1 MELILLIFLVIL
13 LFGGGFG
20 YYRGGY
26 YGRGGGYGIG
36 GGLRAGPHRAA
47 DRVAGARS
55 YWLNRGSPRLR
66 RREGHE
72 PDLTRINAFGVSS
85 RR

>member
-26 YGRGGGYGIG
+26 YGRGGGWHRR
-36 GGLRAGPHRAA
+36 RARARPHRAA
-47 DRVAGARS
+47 DRVAGARPF
-55 YWLNRGSPRLR
+55 WLNRGSPRPR

-72 PDLTRINAFGVSS
+72 PDLTRINAFGVFS